1 MNAKT
6 FKVGTE
12 HRTSQSLT
20 LLTRNDIN
28 DWLSDKIKPG
38 DTIEVVI
45 RPELPPEPSVGSVV
59 RVNNDSSTTS
69 IVYSTTSI
77 VYVRFDDGRLGWR
90 GIGLT
95 GAYSWYEI
103 LMAFR
108 SEGPRPYNLLWD
120 GADDE

>member
-1 MNAKT
+1 MNARM

-12 HRTSQSLT
+12 HRTSQSVT

-28 DWLSDKIKPG
+28 DWLSDKINPG

-45 RPELPPEPSVGSVV
+45 RPGLPPEPSVGSVV
-59 RVNNDSSTTS
+59 RVNNDS
-69 IVYSTTSI
+69 STTSI